1 MRPAVFI
8 AGAHTDIGKTHA
20 ACGLIRAARGRGR
33 AVAALKP
40 VASGLD
46 AADLASSDPGR
57 LLAALGRPLD
67 AASLAEICPLRFAA
81 PLSPP
86 MAARREGRALILDQ
100 VIAPCRAALA
110 RADHDLLLIEG
121 VGGLMSPIAEDATGL
136 DLMTA
141 LAIPAVIVG
150 GAYLGAISHA
160 LTALVAARAAGVE
173 VRALIVSQCA
183 DPDAPDFAET
193 VIDVQRFA
201 GSTPVVALSRD
212 TDDSWAGE
220 VLQRLL

>member
-20 ACGLIRAARGRGR
+20 ACALIRAARGRGR

-150 GAYLGAISHA
+150 GAYLGAISHV
-160 LTALVAARAAGVE
+160 LTALATARAASVE
-173 VRALIVSQCA
+173 VRALIISQSA

-193 VIDVQRFA
+193 VVDVQRFA
-201 GSTPVVALSRD
+201 GSTPVVALARD
-212 TDDSWAGE
+212 ADDSWADE
-220 VLQRLL
+220 VLERLL